1 MWSGGLAEHPRAAHG
16 IVGKGLP
23 TYKCHVSK
31 VGWDDEGIPAIPL
44 VIMHGMHGMHGA
56 VRMSRHGIRAVLGE
70 LGVEPSV
77 YGGDQS
83 GIAG

>member
-1 MWSGGLAEHPRAAHG
+1 MRSGGLAEHPRAAHG

-31 VGWDDEGIPAIPL
+31 VGWDDEGVPAIPL
-44 VIMHGMHGMHGA
+44 VIMHGMHGA

-77 YGGDQS
+77 YGGGQG